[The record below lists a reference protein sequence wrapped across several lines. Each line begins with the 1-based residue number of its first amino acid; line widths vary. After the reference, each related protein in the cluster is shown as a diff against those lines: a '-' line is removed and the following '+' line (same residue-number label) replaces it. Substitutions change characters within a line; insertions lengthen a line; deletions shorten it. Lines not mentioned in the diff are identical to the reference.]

1 MATPVL
7 ATFGPSFGGMIA
19 AGFFTS
25 VVLPVV
31 AVLLLVIV
39 NGVFVAAEFALVG
52 SRRSRF
58 EEAARN
64 GNRAARWLI
73 GVFDNPTGRDGYIA
87 VAQLGITLASI
98 GLGMYGEPA
107 IAHWMYGPF
116 ENLGLSEG
124 VAHTLGF
131 IIALAIITY
140 LHVVFGEMIPK
151 ALALQSPEHTSLRVN
166 PIMRPFGIILRPAV
180 VVLNWLALS
189 LMRLLRIPEP
199 DLNVSLYS
207 SEELAIVTEES
218 TQEGQLEHL
227 QGEIIRNIF
236 ELEDLTAAEIMT
248 SRSHIRALDLHADRG
263 EIAQQVLE
271 SETSRYPVF
280 DGDLDHVVGLL
291 HVKDFVRATQTGAPI
306 ELGKLVRRL
315 PTVPGSTKSD
325 VLLERFKNERVHA
338 SLVVDELGSTIG
350 IVTLDDIISEVID
363 DPSGDH
369 DLPAVIHDEHSA
381 TLDGETTL
389 TELEE
394 DYGFVL
400 DHTDVNTLAGLVLA
414 ETGVIPTK
422 DTRVEVQG
430 HELEVIETTG
440 MKITQ
445 VKITRRRPQTE
456 DGLVSDPPE
465 AGSQQ
470 H

>member
-1 MATPVL
+1 MITSVAATN
-7 ATFGPSFGGMIA
+7 MIA
-19 AGFFTS
+19 ASFWTG
-25 VVLPVV
+25 VALPIL
-31 AVLLLVIV
+31 AVILLVVI

-58 EEAARN
+58 EEAAN
-64 GNRAARWLI
+64 SGNRAARWLLA
-73 GVFDNPTGRDGYIA
+73 VFDRPTGKDGYIA

-124 VAHTLGF
+124 MSHTVGF

-151 ALALQSPEHTSLRVN
+151 ALALQSPERTSIQVN
-166 PIMRPFGIILRPAV
+166 PIMRPFSLLFRPAV
-180 VVLNWLALS
+180 AVLNWLALT

-199 DLNVSLYS
+199 SLNASLYT

-218 TQEGQLEHL
+218 TLEGQLEHM

-248 SRSHIRALDLHADRG
+248 SRAHIRAIDLSAASS
-263 EIAQQVLE
+263 EVAAQVQA
-271 SETSRYPVF
+271 SPTSRYPVY

-291 HVKDFVRATQTGAPI
+291 HVKDFVRAAQAGGPV
-306 ELGKLVRRL
+306 EVDKLIRRL
-315 PTVPGSTKSD
+315 PAVAGSTKAD
-325 VLLERFKNERVHA
+325 VLLDRFKTERIHA
-338 SLVVDELGSTIG
+338 SLVVDELGNTIG

-363 DPSGDH
+363 DPAGDH

-389 TELEE
+389 TELHE
-394 DYGFVL
+394 DYGFVMTH
-400 DHTDVNTLAGLVLA
+400 DDVTTLAGLVLS
-414 ETGVIPTK
+414 ETGVVPAEG
-422 DTRVEVQG
+422 TRVEVQD
-430 HELEVIETTG
+430 HELEVVKRTG
-440 MKITQ
+440 MKISQ
-445 VKITRRRPQTE
+445 VKITRQPVATADATE
-456 DGLVSDPPE
+456 AAEPPTT
-465 AGSQQ
+465 
-470 H
+470 